1 MRPNI
6 TIIAKARPLEAG
18 CPDNWIVLGLLI
30 ALSLLSLGKPF
41 LDVLILIGEEDSTCI
56 GYY

>member
-41 LDVLILIGEEDSTCI
+41 FRRAYFDRKRIVLV
-56 GYY
+56 

>member
-6 TIIAKARPLEAG
+6 TTVIAKARRPLEAA
-18 CPDNWIVLGLLI
+18 DNWIVLGLLI